1 MLDSLEI
8 VLEAEKNEKESSELL
23 QQRSIRQHGLEFHE
37 NHGRNVQLKS
47 INTTAIR
54 TDSYNQGELLWITQ
68 LLPEKPVES
77 NKSISKFFFN
87 ISRVFLDFGFKLKV
101 LILVSKK

>member
-8 VLEAEKNEKESSELL
+8 VLEADKNEKESSELL
-23 QQRSIRQHGLEFHE
+23 QQRSIRQHALEFHE

-47 INTTAIR
+47 NNTTAIR

-68 LLPEKPVES
+68 LLPEKLVKS
-77 NKSISKFFFN
+77 NKSISQIFFLAKFHFFQFQKWPKIN
-87 ISRVFLDFGFKLKV
+87 F
-101 LILVSKK
+101 

>member
-8 VLEAEKNEKESSELL
+8 VLEADKNEKESSELL
-23 QQRSIRQHGLEFHE
+23 LQRSIRQHGLEFHE

-47 INTTAIR
+47 NNTTAIR

-68 LLPEKPVES
+68 LLPEKLVKS
-77 NKSISKFFFN
+77 NKSISGIIFFN
-87 ISRVFLDFGFKLKV
+87 QVPFFAILKMTKNQFLN
-101 LILVSKK
+101 

>member
-77 NKSISKFFFN
+77 IKSISKFFLIFHE
-87 ISRVFLDFGFKLKV
+87 FFWLLDL
-101 LILVSKK
+101 S